1 MTPDPITPDPLDAL
15 RQPTTPVTP
24 PAPFAAAL
32 RARLAISLETTTM
45 AITPYLI
52 VDGAAAAIDFYRAA
66 FGAVETFRLDMPD
79 GRVGHAELSFG
90 GAEIALADE
99 YPEWGLLGP
108 IARGGTTVTLQLD
121 VPDVDEVV
129 ATAAAA
135 GATIERPAADQFHG
149 SRVGTV
155 IDPFGHRWSVR
166 THIEDVPVDEMRRR
180 LAELEGDG

>member
-1 MTPDPITPDPLDAL
+1 MTPDPMAPDPLDAL
-15 RQPTTPVTP
+15 RLPATPIEP
-24 PAPFAAAL
+24 PLRFAAAL
-32 RARLAISLETTTM
+32 RARIASRLETTTM

-52 VDGAAAAIDFYRAA
+52 LDDADAAIAFYAAA

-79 GRVGHAELSFG
+79 GRVGHAELSIG

-108 IARGGTTVTLQLD
+108 IARGGTTVTLQLE

-129 ATAAAA
+129 AAAVAA
-135 GATIERPAADQFHG
+135 GATLERPVADQFHG
-149 SRVGTV
+149 NRVGTV

-166 THIEDVPVDEMRRR
+166 THLEDVPLDEMRRR
-180 LAELEGDG
+180 LDELEAGD